1 MAFCGE
7 TLLNNYSAGA
17 GRVHPLEDCALNE
30 FSWHEENE
38 TPGQVTLA
46 GGFVS
51 FSATVCTL
59 LLLSE

>member
-38 TPGQVTLA
+38 TPGQ
-46 GGFVS
+46 
-51 FSATVCTL
+51 
-59 LLLSE
+59 